1 MRVEVSH
8 VAWRSSWFPDH
19 TCLND
24 CIIGFCRLRQSSPQ
38 LCFAF
43 VRVFLHLLV
52 EPSAPSGQSSVP
64 TSFMRCYLKNVTHDA
79 VICCSISLSD
89 GLKCKGGTPWQHLCS
104 VEPRSGLGPW
114 DQTQDS
120 QFVHAYWSFLM
131 KLVGTD
137 HCPHG
142 ADGSASY
149 YRNTRKWKIQLWWWP
164 SKPALKL
171 MHHPRSKTMQKH
183 CKNWCF
189 WHRWSKNIVKV
200 HNFATGPSKTLKK
213 PVVFDTDGPKS
224 L

>member
-1 MRVEVSH
+1 MI
-8 VAWRSSWFPDH
+8 ASSDFAGFDTHHHNCALPLCVCFC
-19 TCLND
+19 TCLSNHLPHQGSHRSLPVSWGA
-24 CIIGFCRLRQSSPQ
+24 IWRMWHMMLLYAVPF
-38 LCFAF
+38 LC
-43 VRVFLHLLV
+43 
-52 EPSAPSGQSSVP
+52 P
-64 TSFMRCYLKNVTHDA
+64 M
-79 VICCSISLSD
+79 

-120 QFVHAYWSFLM
+120 QFVHAYWNFLM

-183 CKNWCF
+183 CKNLCF